1 MMVKQRIK
9 CLAAALIAG
18 TLVFSSTPI
27 AAFAVTQA
35 DVDAAQAQ
43 LSELA
48 FMYANADEE
57 YHDTLLQIEETK
69 KQIAETEDKISDKQA
84 ELEDAREVLADRVRA
99 NYKSGGTMSLVS
111 LFTNSESIEDFVSN
125 VYYADKAVQQ
135 DVDTINAVKDLQKEL
150 DEQHQSLLDL
160 QSEQESLAEA
170 KRVSAEN
177 LALRE
182 AQQQAYVNSLSAEL
196 QRQIEEDNRRRQ
208 QEEAERARRAAEA
221 AQAAAEQEAQQQAQQ
236 QQQSQQQEQQS
247 QQQEQQSQQTE
258 QQTEQTTP
266 EQTPAEESSSAST
279 PSTPSVPSTP
289 APTYTPTYSV
299 PPIVITEV
307 DNSESTLTA
316 AQRSAIVTAA
326 YSQVGLPYG
335 HANIPN
341 VQLDCSGLVAYC
353 YGCAGI
359 NISAGSITQI
369 PMIKNTSHPQPGD
382 VVGWWGNVPGGSY
395 PRHVAIYI
403 GDGMILHANGR
414 WVAVEPLAQWSPY
427 TCIGPLV

>member
-1 MMVKQRIK
+1 MKAKQKIK
-9 CLAAALIAG
+9 RLTAVLIAG
-18 TLVFSSTPI
+18 TLVFSSTPTT
-27 AAFAVTQA
+27 AFAVTQA

-57 YHDTLLQIEETK
+57 YHDTLLLIDQTK
-69 KQIAETEDKISDKQA
+69 EQIADTESKIESKEV
-84 ELEDAREVLADRVRA
+84 ELEEARQILADRVRA
-99 NYKSGGTMSLVS
+99 NYKTGGISLVS
-111 LFTNSESIEDFVSN
+111 LFTDSGSIEEFVSN
-125 VYYADKAVQQ
+125 MYYADKAVQQ

-150 DEQHQSLLDL
+150 DEEHQSLLDL
-160 QSEQESLAEA
+160 QAEQESLAEA

-182 AQQQAYVNSLSAEL
+182 AQQQEYVNSLSAEL

-208 QEEAERARRAAEA
+208 QEEAERAAAAARAAEEA
-221 AQAAAEQEAQQQAQQ
+221 AQREAEQQ
-236 QQQSQQQEQQS
+236 QQQQQEQQS
-247 QQQEQQSQQTE
+247 QQQEQQEQESQQQE
-258 QQTEQTTP
+258 QQSQQQEEQEQQQEETTTSEQTTSS
-266 EQTPAEESSSAST
+266 QTTT
-279 PSTPSVPSTP
+279 PST
-289 APTYTPTYSV
+289 PTYTPTYPSV
-299 PPIVITEV
+299 PQIVITEV
-307 DNSESTLTA
+307 DNSESSLTA
-316 AQRSAIVTAA
+316 AQRSAIVSAA
-326 YSQVGLPYG
+326 YSQVGVPYG
-335 HANIPN
+335 HSNIPN

-353 YGCAGI
+353 YGQAGI

-403 GDGMILHANGR
+403 GDGQILHANGR